1 MLIKVKCT
9 FCFSIFFNLI
19 AKHAMGL
26 LVKTFTMIAIVF
38 FDENDSYS
46 SSTHE
51 WRVGTTFY
59 YYYYF
64 IDKSVIPS
72 RRYQVQISKESAL
85 MY

>member
-9 FCFSIFFNLI
+9 FSLSIFVNLI

-26 LVKTFTMIAIVF
+26 HCAGQNIYY
-38 FDENDSYS
+38 DSYS

-59 YYYYF
+59 YYYF
-64 IDKSVIPS
+64 FDKSVIPS